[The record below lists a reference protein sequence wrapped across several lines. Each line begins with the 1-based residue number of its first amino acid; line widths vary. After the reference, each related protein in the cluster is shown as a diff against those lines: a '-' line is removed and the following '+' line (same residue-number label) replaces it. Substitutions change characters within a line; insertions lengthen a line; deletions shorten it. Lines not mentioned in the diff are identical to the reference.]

1 VNPFFISSAIT
12 IFALATS
19 LLGAELSVHQGRG
32 KNTSIVTSK
41 TPEGLSDSDW
51 SGIRGAYE
59 KNRHAVVANP
69 DGTHQ
74 ARNPGQAWL
83 TKFDGHGFT
92 VTPDAGGWTWGLELM
107 GFGEAVEVRQ
117 EGEKISYAKADGL
130 TEWFINDTRGLEQGW
145 TLTKRPERA
154 GASGPVRLDLR
165 VRGGLRPQVSPEG
178 ASVAFMNESGSAALT
193 YGGLKAW
200 DAYGKP
206 VEVRFV
212 EPGSDSLCVMFED
225 EDAKYP
231 ITVDPIAQQAYL
243 KASNTEASDLFG
255 WSVAISGDTVVVGAT
270 GEDSSATGVNGNQS
284 NNSASSS
291 GAAYVFTRSGTTWS
305 QQAYLKASNTEAYD
319 GFGWSVAVSGDT
331 LVVGA
336 LNEASSA
343 TGVNGNQAN
352 NSALYSG
359 AAYVFTR
366 SGTTWSQQAYLKASN
381 TEYFDQFGS
390 SVAVSGD
397 TVVVGAPEEDSSF
410 NWGPDSGA
418 AYVFTRSGTTWS
430 QEAYL
435 KASNTGSGELFGC
448 SVAVSGDT
456 VVVGA
461 AGESSSATGSGAA
474 YVFVRSETNWW
485 EQAYLKASNPG
496 NRNYFGGS
504 VAISG
509 DTVVVGAAGE
519 SSSAT
524 GVDGNQADNLA
535 PDSGAVYVFIR
546 SGNTWSQ
553 QAYLKASNPGN
564 YNYFGGSV
572 AISGDTVGVGAPY
585 SGAAYVFTRSG
596 TTWSQQAYL
605 KASNTAYPFGNSVA
619 VSGDTVVVG
628 AYGESSSATGVNGN
642 QTDNSAPDSGAVY
655 AFTNLDEYY
664 SLLTSAVNGTVT
676 GAGVYIP
683 GSSAILTAKAAPGY
697 AFTGWTGDAS
707 GTTNPLSVLMDSDKT
722 VGTSFTRQ
730 YTLTTSTLSNGT
742 ITGIFSDGKYLTGT
756 TATLTAVPATGYGF
770 TGWTGS
776 ASGTANPLSLL
787 MNSDKTIGAT
797 FPRIPPTISAIAGV
811 TIAEDGSTGPMACT
825 ISDLITP
832 ASSLSVSG
840 GSSNT
845 GLVLNG
851 NIVFGG
857 SGGSRT
863 VSVTPLANQTG
874 SSLITVT
881 VSNGEA
887 TASETFL
894 LTVTAVNDAPTIS
907 AVANRVI
914 NEDTSTGSLAFTVG
928 DVETAAGSLVVTAL
942 SSNTTLVHHA
952 NILLAGTGSQ
962 RTVTVTPAPNQYG
975 SSIITLS
982 VSDGNAS
989 TSTSFVITVNP
1000 LNDAP
1005 TISAIA
1011 DQSINSGTSTGA
1023 IGFTVGDLESAA
1035 GDLTVTA
1042 SSSNT
1047 VLVPNSGVVI
1057 AGSSASRTVAVTPV
1071 ATQTGTAVITIS
1083 VSDGSLT
1090 SSESFVLTVQET
1102 PFGQDFVW
1110 AKGFGGS
1117 NSDTAYGIATDSA
1130 GNAMV
1135 AVDFTGTVPFGTF
1148 SLTAAGSSSDL
1159 ALLKVAADGSV
1170 LAATRFGGS
1179 NFDYSKAVA
1188 VDTANNVILAG
1199 EFLTSTLIGG
1209 VTHTSAGSKDISLLK
1224 VNSTGTLLWSK
1235 RFGGTLSDSIYG
1247 LATDA
1252 DGNILLAGDF
1262 SGSITF
1268 GATTLISSGNRD
1280 GFVAKLDPSGTPLWA
1295 MKVGGTG
1302 NDTAF
1307 AVTVSPSG
1315 QILVGGS
1322 FSLVSTFGTLS
1333 RTSAGGTDGFAMA
1346 VSPAGIVQWATR
1358 FGGSANDSARAVTV
1372 DVTGAACFAGN
1383 FAGTDASFG
1392 MEILASEGADDV
1404 FVTRLNASDGS
1415 ILNVKQCGGAGAD
1428 AGLGLA
1434 ADPFGSLY
1442 LSGSYSGTAYFDGH
1456 TLITPQG
1463 PDAFVAKLSVDGN
1476 FLWALAGGGVAND
1489 SATSIAVDR
1498 AGHVA
1503 VAGLFAQ
1510 SAQIGSHEVTAG
1522 GLVDLFVARINGPV
1536 PSFVTTLGSVM
1547 ADIGDTFSISAPA
1560 VGADPLA
1567 YQWFK
1572 GTVPLAGQT
1581 SSTLEIPTAT
1591 IGDQGS
1597 YHVVATNFYGST
1609 QLPPVTV
1616 TVRVPDRVISIDA
1629 PVASQENRT
1638 LEVPV
1643 YLDSD
1648 GDVTGLTVVLPYD
1661 RDLLRNPSF
1670 LLGPHLVAGNSSVLV
1685 DTNAGT
1691 IRVVGS
1697 AFPSTIPVGRQLVG
1711 TFRFTTR
1718 SVPDNG
1724 IAVFSPTLSSIS
1736 DQFGAALGGYT
1747 KLVGDQTPIAQRDIP
1762 GDANNNGRLDVSDAA
1777 ELIRLYANP
1786 AQIRTWDHYLNDL
1799 NLDTILTEGDATRV
1813 LRVVANLD
1821 ETPSFPEAIAPMM
1834 APMMMAM
1841 ASPSSLSTVS
1851 SSSLKGASVKMTST
1865 MSMNSFSLAPAAAR
1879 LVLTRLTGAN
1889 ANKVLAQVYLDN
1901 VPAGQAGVSFQ
1912 VDYPAS
1918 VLRVAEASS
1927 LIIPSGGLPTGVA
1940 PTWNVSPGNAY
1951 AAQTG
1956 SLTLAAAWDS
1966 SWTFANGQAV
1976 ANIVF
1981 EVNPAATGQVH
1992 FPLTLAATEV
2002 APYNADGP
2010 STPLSV
2016 PGHVVVFNRTYA
2028 DWALATLGNAAA
2040 GSSLDPDGDGMSNA
2054 LEYAASTNPN
2064 DPNSR
2069 LQTTSAA
2076 MTVNGYR
2083 LRWFA
2088 AYGVSYKVRWSAD
2101 LTNWNDLTTPYTGT
2115 GAETEVTDP
2124 APPTGKRFYRVEVI
2138 SSP

>member
-1 VNPFFISSAIT
+1 MKGNVVAVATDNGIYSADLSSQSVSTLSSLTLSAGALSPTFSSAT
-12 IFALATS
+12 KSYTASVPDAT
-19 LLGAELSVHQGRG
+19 
-32 KNTSIVTSK
+32 TSI
-41 TPEGLSDSDW
+41 
-51 SGIRGAYE
+51 
-59 KNRHAVVANP
+59 
-69 DGTHQ
+69 
-74 ARNPGQAWL
+74 
-83 TKFDGHGFT
+83 T
-92 VTPDAGGWTWGLELM
+92 VTPTVTDATASVQVNGMTVASESASASIPLV
-107 GFGEAVEVRQ
+107 FG
-117 EGEKISYAKADGL
+117 
-130 TEWFINDTRGLEQGW
+130 TN
-145 TLTKRPERA
+145 TLT
-154 GASGPVRLDLR
+154 VRVTAQD
-165 VRGGLRPQVSPEG
+165 
-178 ASVAFMNESGSAALT
+178 GSTTST
-193 YGGLKAW
+193 YTVTVYKYAN
-200 DAYGKP
+200 
-206 VEVRFV
+206 
-212 EPGSDSLCVMFED
+212 SDSI
-225 EDAKYP
+225 AP
-231 ITVDPIAQQAYL
+231 IVINPIDFGL
-243 KASNTEASDLFG
+243 SASSFSDR
-255 WSVAISGDTVVVGAT
+255 VAISGDVVAVNQRINSGEVHVFQINSNSSITKLNTITAPDAVYDGPNFGRSLGVVGDVVYAGCHT
-270 GEDSSATGVNGNQS
+270 TFR
-284 NNSASSS
+284 S
-291 GAAYVFTRSGTTWS
+291 GAHDGT
-305 QQAYLKASNTEAYD
+305 AYLFNNATNANPNLVQKWTEFPSQWAGY
-319 GFGWSVAVSGDT
+319 FGMEGRMVGDT
-331 LVVGA
+331 LVVSQGA
-336 LNEASSA
+336 NPEWGSRGGAFFYRVNHDGSRTSVFSFMDQSTDHYGGGIALSASKCAVIWSPRASPSDCQIRTFDLQRDGSNNLVSVTENAVISA
-343 TGVNGNQAN
+343 
-352 NSALYSG
+352 G
-359 AAYVFTR
+359 AAAAGSSSIACDSDLVAMGEALGDKVRIWRITAGTATLIGTLTSPDQD
-366 SGTTWSQQAYLKASN
+366 SGGSFGEAVCLKDGVLIVGSPTVAGVSNAKGCAYIYRIPSSGPPVLIRRVQPSAPAIGSG
-381 TEYFDQFGS
+381 EYFGSPIAWDGDRILFGS
-390 SVAVSGD
+390 SGEGV
-397 TVVVGAPEEDSSF
+397 
-410 NWGPDSGA
+410 
-418 AYVFTRSGTTWS
+418 R
-430 QEAYL
+430 
-435 KASNTGSGELFGC
+435 TGSGPVYVYPA
-448 SVAVSGDT
+448 SVLIENG
-456 VVVGA
+456 
-461 AGESSSATGSGAA
+461 SAT
-474 YVFVRSETNWW
+474 
-485 EQAYLKASNPG
+485 L
-496 NRNYFGGS
+496 
-504 VAISG
+504 
-509 DTVVVGAAGE
+509 
-519 SSSAT
+519 SA
-524 GVDGNQADNLA
+524 LA
-535 PDSGAVYVFIR
+535 LS
-546 SGNTWSQ
+546 SGNLSPAFSPLTTS
-553 QAYLKASNPGN
+553 YTASVPNTTSSITVTPT
-564 YNYFGGSV
+564 V
-572 AISGDTVGVGAPY
+572 TDT
-585 SGAAYVFTRSG
+585 
-596 TTWSQQAYL
+596 
-605 KASNTAYPFGNSVA
+605 TA
-619 VSGDTVVVG
+619 TIK
-628 AYGESSSATGVNGN
+628 
-642 QTDNSAPDSGAVY
+642 
-655 AFTNLDEYY
+655 
-664 SLLTSAVNGTVT
+664 VNGT
-676 GAGVYIP
+676 
-683 GSSAILTAKAAPGY
+683 
-697 AFTGWTGDAS
+697 
-707 GTTNPLSVLMDSDKT
+707 
-722 VGTSFTRQ
+722 
-730 YTLTTSTLSNGT
+730 
-742 ITGIFSDGKYLTGT
+742 
-756 TATLTAVPATGYGF
+756 AV
-770 TGWTGS
+770 
-776 ASGTANPLSLL
+776 ASGTASESIALAVGTN
-787 MNSDKTIGAT
+787 TITTVVTAQDGT
-797 FPRIPPTISAIAGV
+797 SA
-811 TIAEDGSTGPMACT
+811 STY
-825 ISDLITP
+825 
-832 ASSLSVSG
+832 
-840 GSSNT
+840 
-845 GLVLNG
+845 
-851 NIVFGG
+851 
-857 SGGSRT
+857 T
-863 VSVTPLANQTG
+863 VSVFREYETQTLSFGALPAATYGDSPISLSATSSSGLAVSYASSDPAVATISGNLLSITGAGSVTITASQPGDGNFSAAADVPRTLVVNKASQTITFGALVDRTYGDNAFTLSASASSGLPTSYASSDTSVATVSGETVTLHTAGTTTITAFQAGDANYNAASVVGRSLVVAKANATVTLGNLAQTYDGSAKPVSTTTDPAGLPVTLTYNGSATTPTDAGSYAVVATVSSPNYTAGSAAGTFVIDKGVAAVGLSGLSATYDGTSKPVSVATVPAGLAFSVTYAGQTQVPSSAGTYAVAVTVNDANYTGTTTGNLLIAKSNQTITFAPIPNQT
-874 SSLITVT
+874 LDQTTVT
-881 VSNGEA
+881 LAA
-887 TASETFL
+887 TASSGLSPVFS
-894 LTVTAVNDAPTIS
+894 VVSGPAAIS
-907 AVANRVI
+907 
-914 NEDTSTGSLAFTVG
+914 GS
-928 DVETAAGSLVVTAL
+928 
-942 SSNTTLVHHA
+942 
-952 NILLAGTGSQ
+952 
-962 RTVTVTPAPNQYG
+962 
-975 SSIITLS
+975 TLS
-982 VSDGNAS
+982 ISGLGSIVVEASQAGDNNWNAA
-989 TSTSFVITVNP
+989 
-1000 LNDAP
+1000 AP
-1005 TISAIA
+1005 ARRTFHVF
-1011 DQSINSGTSTGA
+1011 SGTFA
-1023 IGFTVGDLESAA
+1023 
-1035 GDLTVTA
+1035 
-1042 SSSNT
+1042 
-1047 VLVPNSGVVI
+1047 
-1057 AGSSASRTVAVTPV
+1057 
-1071 ATQTGTAVITIS
+1071 
-1083 VSDGSLT
+1083 
-1090 SSESFVLTVQET
+1090 
-1102 PFGQDFVW
+1102 QDFVW

-1117 NSDTAYGIATDSA
+1117 NSDMSYGIANDSL
-1130 GNAMV
+1130 GNSLV
-1135 AVDFTGTVPFGTF
+1135 AADFTGTVAFGGGNII
-1148 SLTAAGSSSDL
+1148 SSGSSDL
-1159 ALLKVAADGSV
+1159 ALLKVAADGNV
-1170 LAATRFGGS
+1170 LSATRFGGV
-1179 NFDYSKAVA
+1179 NADYARAVA
-1188 VDTANNVILAG
+1188 VDAANNAILAG
-1199 EFLTSTLIGG
+1199 EFMTSTSIGG

-1268 GATTLISSGNRD
+1268 GATTLTSSGNRD

-1295 MKVGGTG
+1295 LKVGGTG

-1383 FAGTDASFG
+1383 FAGTDATFG

-1547 ADIGDTFSISAPA
+1547 AGIGDTFSISAPA

-1786 AQIRTWDHYLNDL
+1786 SLIRTWDHYLNDL
-1799 NLDTILTEGDATRV
+1799 NQDTILTEGDATRV

-1851 SSSLKGASVKMTST
+1851 SSSLKGASVKMTSS

-1879 LVLTRLTGAN
+1879 LVLTRLTGSN

-1901 VPAGQAGVSFQ
+1901 VPAGQAGVSFR

-1918 VLRVAEASS
+1918 VLRVAGASS

-1940 PTWNVSPGNAY
+1940 PTWNVSPGNDY

-2010 STPLSV
+2010 STPLAV
-2016 PGHVVVFNRTYA
+2016 PGQTVTFSRTYA

-2040 GSSLDPDGDGMSNA
+2040 GSNADSDGDGFSNG
-2054 LEYAASTNPN
+2054 LEFASSTNPN

-2076 MTVNGYR
+2076 MTASGFK

-2101 LTNWNDLTTPYTGT
+2101 LTNWTDLTTPYTGT

-2124 APPTGKRFYRVEVI
+2124 APPAGGRFYRVEVLGG
-2138 SSP
+2138 S